1 MKQLYFFYQIV
12 CLDAKVTDSYIG
24 TTRDLKRRCIKHKSV
39 CHKENSPGYKFKLY
53 KFIRKN
59 GGWSNWVM
67 FPLDV
72 LETDDYVAVRQKE
85 TELMKLHKS
94 TLNTINSY
102 RSFED
107 KKVYDKE
114 FYLLNKIK
122 INQRWSE
129 NFSCKCGGKYTRNHK
144 LSHLRT
150 AKHKAFLC
158 KLSS

>member
-1 MKQLYFFYQIV
+1 MPDYTNTSIYKIY
-12 CLDAKVTDSYIG
+12 CLDEKVKDFYIG
-24 TTRDLKRRCIKHKSV
+24 YTTNITNRMNVHKNVSLRPIHKSYNQ
-39 CHKENSPGYKFKLY
+39 KTYRI
-53 KFIRKN
+53 IRKN

-114 FYLLNKIK
+114 
-122 INQRWSE
+122 
-129 NFSCKCGGKYTRNHK
+129 
-144 LSHLRT
+144 
-150 AKHKAFLC
+150 
-158 KLSS
+158 